1 MVTVIAR
8 FKIKGDK
15 EKEALEQ
22 LNKMTAAVEAQEQG
36 VLAYMCHRSQNDPL
50 EIVFVEIYG
59 EAKDLDAHGQ
69 TPHMKE
75 FMAGL
80 GQFSDGSGASI
91 ELMEP
96 ISGFARGAAS

>member
-8 FKIKGDK
+8 FKIQEGKQD
-15 EKEALEQ
+15 EALEQ
-22 LNKMTAAVEAQEQG
+22 LKKMTSAVETQEQG

-50 EIVFVEIYG
+50 EIVFVEIYS
-59 EAKDLDAHGQ
+59 EADVLQAHGE
-69 TPHMKE
+69 TPHVKE
-75 FMAGL
+75 FIANL

-96 ISGFARGAAS
+96 ISGFTRGKGG